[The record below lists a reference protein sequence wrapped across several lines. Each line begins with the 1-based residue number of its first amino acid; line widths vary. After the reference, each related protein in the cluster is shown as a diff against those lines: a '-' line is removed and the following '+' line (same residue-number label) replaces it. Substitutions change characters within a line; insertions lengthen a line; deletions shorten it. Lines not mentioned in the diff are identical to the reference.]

1 MVSFPRYIF
10 HHRTFSY
17 VRTQVNLTPDDMI
30 ELICIGKIVLER
42 SLDENTELENMSV
55 SCECDSDDDAIIER
69 TLREKEESAQR
80 KLLEDSHL
88 GVLRQ
93 RSHLAKCQTT
103 VILDKLSDA
112 MKRNHLGI
120 IEKDWKDDNEN
131 QSDQTEVSTI
141 EKQTSVNDSLLIDG
155 NTGATSDANRASP
168 TSLSISPFIK
178 LPRPPINMGLKRY
191 VSSSGETVT
200 PLSLTHP
207 QISWSKATDVPVELT
222 PLHHVTGG
230 IVTEYMGSVS
240 MHFIRES
247 RGGEGAEFHR
257 FVTECNAIARAH
269 VASLGGNAM
278 IGYRA
283 VPAES
288 GGRVY
293 KSQVYN
299 VISLSGC
306 AVKVEYGRG
315 SQGRY
320 LDWDAEKAQAEERSR
335 FRSETF

>member
-1 MVSFPRYIF
+1 
-10 HHRTFSY
+10 
-17 VRTQVNLTPDDMI
+17 VNLTPDDMI
-30 ELICIGKIVLER
+30 ELICIGKIILER
-42 SLDENTELENMSV
+42 RIESETSEND
-55 SCECDSDDDAIIER
+55 CDSDDGRVVEHK
-69 TLREKEESAQR
+69 LRSVENSAQR

-88 GVLRQ
+88 GGLRQ
-93 RSHLAKCQTT
+93 RSHLAKRQTT
-103 VILDKLSDA
+103 VFFDKRKLSEN
-112 MKRNHLGI
+112 MRRHLLGVTDKI
-120 IEKDWKDDNEN
+120 YMDHQISSNNTLEIEDNK
-131 QSDQTEVSTI
+131 VSS
-141 EKQTSVNDSLLIDG
+141 KS
-155 NTGATSDANRASP
+155 SP
-168 TSLSISPFIK
+168 TSLSIPSPFTKI
-178 LPRPPINMGLKRY
+178 PRPPFSIALKRLG
-191 VSSSGETVT
+191 SGAGNSPPAIIGSTT
-200 PLSLTHP
+200 LAYP
-207 QISWSKATDVPVELT
+207 QASWLKTTDIPVELT
-222 PLHHVTGG
+222 PLDHVTGG

-306 AVKVEYGRG
+306 AVKIDYGKG
-315 SQGRY
+315 SQGHA
-320 LDWDAEKAQAEERSR
+320 LDWDSVQVKVMEERAR
-335 FRSETF
+335 VRSDTV